1 MGAKVKSEAV
11 VSSVDSDSSV
21 KFEES
26 RKFEQSLGE
35 LEGLIGKLEAG
46 ELSLDETVH
55 SFSHGMAL
63 YETCKNALD
72 QAQLRVE
79 LLLKGSADLSARV
92 PFEAKSP

>member
-1 MGAKVKSEAV
+1 MGAKVKSETSEL
-11 VSSVDSDSSV
+11 VSGSHSGPESSA
-21 KFEES
+21 KFEE
-26 RKFEQSLGE
+26 SLGE

-55 SFSHGMAL
+55 SFAHGMAL

-72 QAQLRVE
+72 SAQLRVE
-79 LLLKGSADLSARV
+79 LLLKGSADLNARV